1 MSKQNQPGC
10 NPKGGEMLEMNGE
23 KNNFLILYNDEIN
36 SFDYVIESLME
47 VCQHDTVQ
55 AEQCT
60 YIAHYKGK
68 CDVKKGTVD
77 LLNPMHIELAR
88 RGITT
93 TID

>member
-1 MSKQNQPGC
+1 MSKQNQPGS
-10 NPKGGEMLEMNGE
+10 NPKGGEMLEMNSE

-77 LLNPMHIELAR
+77 TLSPMHIELAR